1 MAPQKGELMTRS
13 TRDSTADAGESSID
27 QAAEQ
32 VRESAR
38 TAQDKATTAV
48 DQARAR
54 LREQIDQRSSQAGE
68 QVHATAKDVRGI
80 AEQLRGQGKDWPARL
95 ADQMADRVESF
106 GSYLHDAD
114 ADRMLRDTERFARRQ
129 PWAMV
134 AGGLALGFAVSR
146 FLKASSGRR
155 YQAGHEGP
163 AAYGQHTEAPYTPV
177 ENAPPVAGTADVMPG
192 RRP

>member
-1 MAPQKGELMTRS
+1 MTRS
-13 TRDSTADAGESSID
+13 TRGSTDGAAEPTAE
-27 QAAEQ
+27 QATEQ
-32 VRESAR
+32 VREGAR
-38 TAQDKATTAV
+38 MARDKASSTLDQAR

-54 LREQIDQRSSQAGE
+54 LRDQVSQRSIQAGE
-68 QVHATAKDVRGI
+68 QVHASAKDVRGI
-80 AEQLRGQGKDWPARL
+80 AKQLRGQGKDWPARL
-95 ADQMADRVESF
+95 ADQLADRVESF

-114 ADRMLRDTERFARRQ
+114 ADRMLRDAERFARRQ
-129 PWAMV
+129 PWAIV
-134 AGGLALGFAVSR
+134 AGGLALGFAASR

-177 ENAPPVAGTADVMPG
+177 ENASPVAGTADVMPG

>member
-1 MAPQKGELMTRS
+1 MTRS
-13 TRDSTADAGESSID
+13 TAE
-27 QAAEQ
+27 QATEQ
-32 VRESAR
+32 VREGAR
-38 TAQDKATTAV
+38 MARDKASGTF

-54 LREQIDQRSSQAGE
+54 LREQVGQRSDQAGE

-95 ADQMADRVESF
+95 ADQLADRVESF
-106 GSYLHDAD
+106 GGYLHDAD
-114 ADRMLRDTERFARRQ
+114 ADRMLGDAERFARRQ

-134 AGGLALGFAVSR
+134 AGGLALGFAASR
-146 FLKASSGRR
+146 FLKASSSRR

-163 AAYGQHTEAPYTPV
+163 TAYGQQAEAPYAPV
-177 ENAPPVAGTADVMPG
+177 EHASPG

>member
-1 MAPQKGELMTRS
+1 MTRS
-13 TRDSTADAGESSID
+13 TRGSTAGAGESTAE
-27 QAAEQ
+27 QATEQ
-32 VRESAR
+32 VRVQVREGAR
-38 TAQDKATTAV
+38 MAQDKANGTI

-54 LREQIDQRSSQAGE
+54 LREQLSQRSTQAGE

-95 ADQMADRVESF
+95 ADQLADRVESF

-114 ADRMLRDTERFARRQ
+114 GDRMLRDAERFARRQ

-134 AGGLALGFAVSR
+134 AGGLALGFAASR

-155 YQAGHEGP
+155 YQAGQEGP
-163 AAYGQHTEAPYTPV
+163 TAYGQHTEAPYTPV
-177 ENAPPVAGTADVMPG
+177 ENASPAAGTDDVMPG